1 MEYLKKYAP
10 TIFIV
15 LLYFSAIVIWCF
27 VYLQENRN
35 DDLKVVFLDV
45 GQGDS
50 IYIEAPNGK
59 QMLLDAGSNSAI
71 LSQLSKVMPFGDK
84 SIDVVIITNPDTDH
98 MGGVVDILQNYKVDM
113 ILESGT
119 HSDTVTYR
127 TLSQL
132 IAQNKIQKK
141 FARKGMRLVLDNK
154 QNIYFDILFPD
165 RDVSTWERNDGS
177 VVGKLVYGTSSFML
191 MGDATKYT
199 ELLIAYNENPQTL
212 NSQVLKLGHHGSH
225 TSSSLLWLEKVKPEI
240 AIVSAGLNNRYGHPH
255 KDVIQRLSDLGIA
268 VFGTYEKGA
277 IMFKTNGVKLWQ

>member
-10 TIFIV
+10 TIFIL

-27 VYLQENRN
+27 VYAQENRN

-71 LSQLSKVMPFGDK
+71 LSKLSKVMPFGDK

-255 KDVIQRLSDLGIA
+255 KDVIQRLSDLGIT

>member
-71 LSQLSKVMPFGDK
+71 LSKLSKVMPFGDK

-132 IAQNKIQKK
+132 IVQNKIQKK

-212 NSQVLKLGHHGSH
+212 HSQVLKLGHHGSH

-268 VFGTYEKGA
+268 VFGTYEKGE
-277 IMFKTNGVKLWQ
+277 IMFKTNGVKLWR

>member
-27 VYLQENRN
+27 VYAQENRN

-71 LSQLSKVMPFGDK
+71 LSKLSKVMPFGDK

>member
-71 LSQLSKVMPFGDK
+71 LSKLSKVMPFGDK

-132 IAQNKIQKK
+132 IVQNKIQKK

-268 VFGTYEKGA
+268 VFGTYEKGE
-277 IMFKTNGVKLWQ
+277 IMFKTNGVKLWR

>member
-1 MEYLKKYAP
+1 
-10 TIFIV
+10 
-15 LLYFSAIVIWCF
+15 
-27 VYLQENRN
+27 
-35 DDLKVVFLDV
+35 
-45 GQGDS
+45 
-50 IYIEAPNGK
+50 
-59 QMLLDAGSNSAI
+59 
-71 LSQLSKVMPFGDK
+71 MPFGDK

-212 NSQVLKLGHHGSH
+212 HSQVLKLGHHGSH

-268 VFGTYEKGA
+268 VFGTYEKGE

>member
-10 TIFIV
+10 TIFIL

-27 VYLQENRN
+27 VYAQENRN

-71 LSQLSKVMPFGDK
+71 LSKLSKVMPFGDK